1 MGKENFI
8 FDNFDNSQNGGSEN
22 FIVNSQNG
30 GSENFIFGS
39 QNGGRRR
46 RHKMRGG
53 NGPSPYSSASS
64 YSSYVNGSE
73 NSQYDRVFSQSGSYG
88 SVPGNTSIGAQ
99 GQNANMIGTPNA
111 NSLSLIQRAGSRYRH
126 SRRGRHHTKKRG
138 GRRHTKKRRGG
149 FLGQVINQAVVPF
162 GILGM
167 QQSYRRNRTSSS
179 KSRRRYK

>member
-1 MGKENFI
+1 MPSSAQAGNP
-8 FDNFDNSQNGGSEN
+8 NLPYSAPL
-22 FIVNSQNG
+22 V
-30 GSENFIFGS
+30 
-39 QNGGRRR
+39 GGRRR

-64 YSSYVNGSE
+64 YSSYVNGNE

-111 NSLSLIQRAGSRYRH
+111 NSLSLIQRAGSRHRH
-126 SRRGRHHTKKRG
+126 RRGRRGRHHF
-138 GRRHTKKRRGG
+138 TKKRRGG

-167 QQSYRRNRTSSS
+167 QQSYRRNKSQRS